1 MAPPELDEAP
11 GEEAADRPRSRR
23 RWVPTALAPVP
34 GEGARRLGERWVPA
48 VALAL
53 IAAQL
58 VWHGVLLGRGYF
70 FLDDLTLTGRAA
82 WQGFGWEFLT
92 QIYGA
97 HLMPVPM
104 AIVGIVTAVHP
115 YGWGL
120 AAASLLILQLGAS
133 LAVLRMLRV
142 LFGGRAAIL
151 LPLSFYLITPMA
163 FTASW
168 WWAAGLQALSLQI
181 AVAMA
186 LSSHVLYLR
195 DGRFSHVLAAAGWT
209 LLGLLSFQL
218 KATVAIPLLL
228 LLVTVLYFPERPRSR
243 VLTRH
248 ARAWGVYAGL
258 IAVYSVYVLTKL
270 DELQQSAGLPT
281 PAQGMAFVARFF
293 GVTMPTSVIG
303 GPGRWTDELSDPP
316 VAVIA
321 LAWAVIV
328 AVVVLTLLWRRG
340 AWRAWTILFLTPA
353 VLVVPVFLGRGQFF
367 FSAQDT
373 RYLADSALVATL
385 ALALATLPLLGEK
398 RPYRRRVPRGR
409 PVRVAGGVVVCAF
422 LAFSVVSVEGYV
434 AGQEDHRARTERYL
448 ESVRATLASAPETT
462 DLYPH
467 PLPDDLLWLSFG
479 EENLSSHLLSPLA
492 PPGLAALMRHPRPTT
507 NPQVLDDQGRLVPAE
522 VHGGYAVPAS
532 GECFPRAGGV
542 VTIPLR
548 HEGET
553 ATLALSYV
561 RAEETAAYVRLGQ
574 EEIEVDFARGAGRIF
589 LPVSAATPSIQIE
602 ILSPDADLC
611 VTLAALGGVV
621 PA

>member
-1 MAPPELDEAP
+1 MAHPEVDEAP
-11 GEEAADRPRSRR
+11 GVETAIEPRPRR
-23 RWVPTALAPVP
+23 
-34 GEGARRLGERWVPA
+34 RWVPA

-58 VWHGVLLGRGYF
+58 AWHGVLLGRGYF

-120 AAASLLILQLGAS
+120 AAASLLLLQLGAS
-133 LAVLRMLRV
+133 LAVFRMLRV
-142 LFGGRAAIL
+142 LFGERAAVL
-151 LPLSFYLITPMA
+151 LPLAFYLITPMA

-168 WWAAGLQALSLQI
+168 WWAAGLQALPLQI

-186 LSSHVLYLR
+186 LGSHVLYLR

-270 DELQQSAGLPT
+270 GELQQSARLPT
-281 PAQGMAFVARFF
+281 PAEGTTFVARFF
-293 GVTMPTSVIG
+293 GVTMPTSIIG
-303 GPGRWTDELSDPP
+303 GPGWWRGELSDPP

-328 AVVVLTLLWRRG
+328 AAMVITLLWRRG

-353 VLVVPVFLGRGQFF
+353 VLMVPVFLGRGHLF

-373 RYLADSALVATL
+373 RYLADSALVVTL
-385 ALALATLPLLGEK
+385 ALGLATLPLLGEK

-409 PVRVAGGVVVCAF
+409 SVRVAVGASACAF
-422 LAFSVVSVEGYV
+422 LAFSVVSVEGFV
-434 AGQEDHRARTERYL
+434 AGQEGHRARTERYL

-467 PLPDDLLWLSFG
+467 FLPEDLMWLSFG

-492 PPGLAALMRHPRPTT
+492 PPGLAALMRHPRPAAS
-507 NPQVLDDQGRLVPAE
+507 PRVIDPRGALAPAG
-522 VHGGYAVPAS
+522 VFGGYAVPES

-548 HEGET
+548 HRAET
-553 ATLALSYV
+553 ETETLSLSYV
-561 RAEETAAYVRLGQ
+561 RAEETAAYVRVGP
-574 EEIEVDFARGAGRIF
+574 EETEVVFGRGAGKIF
-589 LPVSAATPSIQIE
+589 LPVSAAAPSIQIE
-602 ILSPDADLC
+602 ILSPDAELC

-621 PA
+621 PAK